1 MRHEHRF
8 EECNEGTQM
17 IDVVTFLAPF
27 GPIGWLAEKLILA
40 PHLTRFLKL
49 RAKFLKTTAE
59 GPQTYP

>member
-1 MRHEHRF
+1 
-8 EECNEGTQM
+8 M